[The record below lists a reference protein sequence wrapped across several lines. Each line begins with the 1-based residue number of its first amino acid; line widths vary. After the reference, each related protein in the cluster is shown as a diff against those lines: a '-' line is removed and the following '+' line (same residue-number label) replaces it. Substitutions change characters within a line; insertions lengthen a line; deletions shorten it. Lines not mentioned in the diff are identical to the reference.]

1 MFLFVSVLSQS
12 VAPDDANEKCLEMN
26 KQSTPSA
33 VNETV
38 LLDTNNYNMTEL
50 LGNGGIWLSVNQTV
64 SCSWSN

>member
-26 KQSTPSA
+26 KSTPSA

-38 LLDTNNYNMTEL
+38 LLDTNNYNITEL
-50 LGNGGIWLSVNQTV
+50 FGEWWEMVI
-64 SCSWSN
+64 C

>member
-12 VAPDDANEKCLEMN
+12 VAPNDANEKCLEMN
-26 KQSTPSA
+26 KSTLSA

-50 LGNGGIWLSVNQTV
+50 LGNGGKWLSVNETV
-64 SCSWSN
+64 SCSWNN